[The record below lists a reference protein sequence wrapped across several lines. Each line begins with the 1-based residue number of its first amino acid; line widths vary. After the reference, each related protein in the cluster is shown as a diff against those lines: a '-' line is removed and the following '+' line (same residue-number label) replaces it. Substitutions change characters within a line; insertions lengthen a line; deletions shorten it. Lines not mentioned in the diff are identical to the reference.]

1 LVLPSN
7 DDPWGLVV
15 NEAMA
20 AHLPVVVSDACGC
33 AEDLVIP
40 NRNGF
45 IFRSGDAEHLAECL
59 SQVLAANLEEMGRL
73 SRTIIDQW
81 TPAHSGRSLA
91 ACIAYVLALPARQ
104 RAIDPP

>member
-1 LVLPSN
+1 
-7 DDPWGLVV
+7 VV

-20 AHLPVVVSDACGC
+20 ASLPVIVSDACGC

-45 IFRSGDAEHLAECL
+45 VFRSGDAEHLAECL
-59 SQVLAANLEEMGRL
+59 RQAVAANLEAMGRS

-81 TPAHSGRSLA
+81 TLAHSGRSLV
-91 ACIAYVLALPARQ
+91 ACIAYVLALPASERAVDQ
-104 RAIDPP
+104 R